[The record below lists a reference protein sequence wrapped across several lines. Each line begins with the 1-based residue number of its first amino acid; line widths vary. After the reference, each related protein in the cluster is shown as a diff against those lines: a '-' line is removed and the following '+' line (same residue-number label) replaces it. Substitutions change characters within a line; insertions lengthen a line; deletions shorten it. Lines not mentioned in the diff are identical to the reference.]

1 MSSEDEQFALILE
14 EVRRRGKIVNEAI
27 NELLPLK
34 EPEGLYRAA
43 KHLIDA
49 GGKRLR
55 PVMCLIA
62 SEAIGR
68 KGEDAIKAAVA
79 VEVIHNFTLIHD
91 DIMDRDE
98 MRRGV
103 KTVHTLYGEPTA
115 ILAGDT
121 LFAKAFSILA
131 EDGHDAKNV
140 VKACKMLADVCVE
153 ICEGQYI
160 DMSFEERSIEDVSE
174 EEYLEM
180 VRKKT
185 AVLIACSCSIPAVL
199 AGEEDYARALWK
211 FGELCGIGF
220 QIHDDV
226 LDLTGGDKIGKDW
239 GSDLVEGKKTLIMI
253 KAAELGVEI
262 PVFGRGKA
270 SREEIEEAVRVLEES
285 GAIDYARK
293 RAREF
298 VERGKEELKKLPES
312 DARRLLEG
320 IADYLISR
328 EY

>member
-1 MSSEDEQFALILE
+1 VSSEGDQFATIIE
-14 EVRRRGKIVNEAI
+14 EVRKRSRIVNEAI
-27 NELLPLK
+27 EKYLPLK
-34 EPEGLYRAA
+34 EPEGLYKAA
-43 KHLIDA
+43 RHLIDA

-55 PVMCLIA
+55 PVMCLLA
-62 SEAIGR
+62 SEAIGA
-68 KGEDAIKAAVA
+68 EIAAIKAAVA
-79 VEVIHNFTLIHD
+79 VETVHNFTLIHD

-103 KTVHTLYGEPTA
+103 KTVHTLYGEETA

-131 EDGHDAKNV
+131 SDEAHRPENV

-160 DMSFEERSIEDVSE
+160 DMSFEDRDIREVSE

-199 AGEEDYARALWK
+199 SGEENYARALWK

-226 LDLTGGDKIGKDW
+226 LDLIGGEKIGKDW

-253 KAAELGVEI
+253 EASRLGVEI
-262 PVFGRGKA
+262 PVFGKGKA
-270 SREEIEEAVRVLEES
+270 SKKEIEEAVRILEDC
-285 GAIDYARK
+285 GAIAYARK
-293 RAREF
+293 KAKEF
-298 VERGKEELKKLPES
+298 VEKGKRELEKLPDSE
-312 DARRLLEG
+312 AKKLLEG